1 MKLRRFVEPDM
12 RQALARIKQELG
24 PDAVIMSNRRLKDG
38 IEIVAGIEDA
48 PSEAAKAGT
57 LESYLKDDVADDEVT
72 IGPRGRAA
80 AAGKA
85 PAAKAPAR
93 RAPAAKAAAPAES
106 GKAES
111 FARSLIEILERQKN
125 AKVSPPGKPAAS
137 EPKPAPAPKAA
148 APKPRAAKRPA
159 PAPISERSELAALIR
174 STEQEREEKKREADK
189 SHGISS
195 YDSKEAPQGDLASL
209 RDDVESI
216 KKLLRY
222 ELAGLMRERGER
234 EQPVRSMLREVLSA
248 SGFDPQLASELVSGI
263 SPDASVNFAWRELC
277 GIIEKRLITGS
288 DEVVSD
294 GGVVALIGPAG
305 VGKTTTLAK
314 LAARFVISYGPEKVA
329 MVTADHYRIGAV
341 EQVRTYGRIMG
352 CDAMAVNSLSE
363 LPQAL
368 VKLRDK
374 SLVLIDTAGVG
385 LNDKRFETQLSELKA
400 QKRLKLKHYLV
411 LPAEAQR
418 RTLEGAY
425 DHFKELGIDGLVLT
439 KTDESANLC
448 DALSLCLKHKL
459 KLCYVT
465 NGQRVPE
472 DIRVPGAAEFTRQAL
487 SAIESD
493 AAGQALGAPWEE
505 D

>member
-1 MKLRRFVEPDM
+1 MKLKRFVEPDM
-12 RQALARIKQELG
+12 RKALARIKQELG

-38 IEIVAGIEDA
+38 IEIVAGIEEA
-48 PSEAAKAGT
+48 PAQAPAGT

-72 IGPRGRAA
+72 IG
-80 AAGKA
+80 
-85 PAAKAPAR
+85 
-93 RAPAAKAAAPAES
+93 AKAAPQPKAKVDP

-111 FARSLIEILERQKN
+111 FAKSLIEILERQKSQKA
-125 AKVSPPGKPAAS
+125 AKAPAAPARS
-137 EPKPAPAPKAA
+137 APAKAVSA
-148 APKPRAAKRPA
+148 KKRAA
-159 PAPISERSELAALIR
+159 PAPISERSELAALIK
-174 STEQEREEKKREADK
+174 SSEQEREEKRRKADL

-195 YDSKEAPQGDLASL
+195 YSKEAPNGDLGAL
-209 RDDVESI
+209 RDDVDSI

-234 EQPVRSMLREVLSA
+234 EQPVRSMLREVLA
-248 SGFDPQLASELVSGI
+248 TSGFDPQLAAELVGGI
-263 SPDASVNFAWRELC
+263 SADASVNFAWRELC
-277 GIIEKRLITGS
+277 SIIEKRLQTGS
-288 DEVVSD
+288 DEVVTD
-294 GGVVALIGPAG
+294 GGVIALIGPAG

-374 SLVLIDTAGVG
+374 SLVLVDTAGVG

-400 QKRLKLKHYLV
+400 QKRLNLKHYLV

-425 DHFKELGIDGLVLT
+425 AHFKELGIDGLVLT

-448 DALSLCLKHKL
+448 DALSLCLKHGL

-465 NGQRVPE
+465 DGQRVPE
-472 DIRVPGAAEFTRQAL
+472 DIRVPGAAEFTRKAL
-487 SAIESD
+487 SSIESD
-493 AAGQALGAPWEE
+493 AAGQALDAPWEA
-505 D
+505 

>member
-1 MKLRRFVEPDM
+1 MKLKRFVEPDM
-12 RQALARIKQELG
+12 RQALSRIKQELG

-38 IEIVAGIEDA
+38 IEIVAGIEEA
-48 PSEAAKAGT
+48 PASAAPAGT
-57 LESYLKDDVADDEVT
+57 LENYLKDDVADDEVT
-72 IGPRGRAA
+72 IGPKGRAA
-80 AAGKA
+80 ASGKA
-85 PAAKAPAR
+85 PAAQAPA
-93 RAPAAKAAAPAES
+93 PDP

-111 FARSLIEILERQKN
+111 FAKSLIEILERQRA
-125 AKVSPPGKPAAS
+125 AKAGAARS
-137 EPKPAPAPKAA
+137 APAPQPGQ
-148 APKPRAAKRPA
+148 APKPKGISKPKAQKREA

-174 STEQEREEKKREADK
+174 SNEQEREEKRREADR

-195 YDSKEAPQGDLASL
+195 YSKENPSGDLGAL
-209 RDDVESI
+209 RDDVDSI

-234 EQPVRSMLREVLSA
+234 EQPVRSMLRQVLAS
-248 SGFDPQLASELVSGI
+248 SGFDPALASELVSGV
-263 SPDASVNFAWRELC
+263 SADASVNFAWRELC
-277 GIIEKRLITGS
+277 GIIEKRLRTGS

-352 CDAMAVNSLSE
+352 CDAMAVSSLSE

-385 LNDKRFETQLSELKA
+385 LNDKRFETQLSELMA
-400 QKRLKLKHYLV
+400 QKRLNLKHYLV

-425 DHFKELGIDGLVLT
+425 DHFKGLGIDGLVLT
-439 KTDESANLC
+439 KTDESVSLC
-448 DALSLCLKHKL
+448 DALSLCLKHDL

-465 NGQRVPE
+465 DGQRVPE
-472 DIRVPGAAEFTRQAL
+472 DIRVPGAAEFTRKAL

-493 AAGQALGAPWEE
+493 AAGQALGAPWEA
-505 D
+505 

>member
-1 MKLRRFVEPDM
+1 MKLKRFVEPDM
-12 RQALARIKQELG
+12 RKALARIKQELG

-38 IEIVAGIEDA
+38 IEIVAGIEEPPVPA
-48 PSEAAKAGT
+48 PAGT
-57 LESYLKDDVADDEVT
+57 LENYLKDDVADDEVT
-72 IGPRGRAA
+72 LGGKGRAA
-80 AAGKA
+80 AS
-85 PAAKAPAR
+85 AAKAPP
-93 RAPAAKAAAPAES
+93 APGAKAGS

-111 FARSLIEILERQKN
+111 FAKSLIEILERQKSQKAEA
-125 AKVSPPGKPAAS
+125 AKAPSAPA
-137 EPKPAPAPKAA
+137 KPAPANA
-148 APKPRAAKRPA
+148 APAKKRAA
-159 PAPISERSELAALIR
+159 PAPISERSELAALIK
-174 STEQEREEKKREADK
+174 SSEQERREKRRQADL

-195 YDSKEAPQGDLASL
+195 YSAKAPSGDLGAL
-209 RDDVESI
+209 RDDVDSI

-234 EQPVRSMLREVLSA
+234 EQPVRSMLREVLA
-248 SGFDPQLASELVSGI
+248 TSGFDPQLAAELAGGVSA
-263 SPDASVNFAWRELC
+263 DASVNFAWRELC
-277 GIIEKRLITGS
+277 SIIEKRLVTGS
-288 DEVVSD
+288 DEVVTD

-352 CDAMAVNSLSE
+352 CDALAVNSLTE

-374 SLVLIDTAGVG
+374 SLVLVDTAGVG

-400 QKRLKLKHYLV
+400 QKRLNLKHYLV

-425 DHFKELGIDGLVLT
+425 AHFKELGVDGLVLT

-448 DALSLCLKHKL
+448 DALSLCLKHGL

-465 NGQRVPE
+465 DGQRVPE

-487 SAIESD
+487 SSIESD
-493 AAGQALGAPWEE
+493 AAGQALSAPWEA
-505 D
+505 